1 MSILQGTTPKLEI
14 TIPEEFPVSTI
25 TEIELTFAHKDAK
38 RMIGL
43 AGVVVNS
50 ETNTITYSFTETET
64 LALDP
69 KYPLWWQLR
78 IQVPA
83 GIVGTEK
90 KQVSVLDLMS
100 EEQMT

>member
-25 TEIELTFAHKDAK
+25 TEIELTFSHKDTVTK
-38 RMIGL
+38 HGL
-43 AGVVVNS
+43 SDVAVNG
-50 ETNTITYSFTETET
+50 EMNTLTYSFTQAET

-69 KYPLWWQLR
+69 RAPLWWQLR
-78 IQVPA
+78 IKVPA

-90 KQVSVLDLMS
+90 KQESVLDLIS
-100 EEQMT
+100 EALI